1 MLVEVVVMVSVS
13 MHVSGQEWELELS
26 GPHRMAATSS
36 AILDIALG
44 KRPDILLTACED
56 IVVTISSI
64 FETAV

>member
-1 MLVEVVVMVSVS
+1 MVVMVFVS

-44 KRPDILLTACED
+44 KRPDVLLTACED

-64 FETAV
+64 FEKAV

>member
-1 MLVEVVVMVSVS
+1 MVVMVFVS

-44 KRPDILLTACED
+44 KRPDVLLTACED

-64 FETAV
+64 FETTL